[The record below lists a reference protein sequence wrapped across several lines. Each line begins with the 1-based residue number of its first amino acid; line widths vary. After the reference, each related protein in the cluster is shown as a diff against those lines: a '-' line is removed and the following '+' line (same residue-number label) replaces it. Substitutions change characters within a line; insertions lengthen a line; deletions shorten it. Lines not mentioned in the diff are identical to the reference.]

1 MMSLSVGTAL
11 QDGWTTFRRTPWTF
25 VFFVLFAFVLSTVVD
40 LLPGVAGYIVS
51 TLVDLWATVGL
62 IRGAWL
68 GLNRERPSFGDLIR
82 IDAPAI
88 WRLFSRQ
95 FLLTVLLGVISAT
108 AAILAVTAADAG
120 ELAQSIYSQIQV
132 IDASNSELINGLITE
147 IQGLALAIV
156 TSPVAV
162 LVLLLGAVI
171 AIYIQVNQM
180 FLGFL
185 AVVKGLGPI
194 ATLREGFRTVQTQWW
209 TVFGLQ
215 VMQLVILLLGLIAFG
230 FGLLAAI
237 PVVVCITASAYR
249 QLFDGDDPT
258 GVLTGR

>member
-25 VFFVLFAFVLSTVVD
+25 VFFALFAFVLSTLVD
-40 LLPGVAGYIVS
+40 LLPGIAGYIVS
-51 TLVDLWATVGL
+51 SLVDLWATVGL

-82 IDAPAI
+82 IDVLAI

-95 FLLTVLLGVISAT
+95 FLLTVLLGVISTT

-162 LVLLLGAVI
+162 LVLLVGAVI

-209 TVFGLQ
+209 TVFGLL

-230 FGLLAAI
+230 FGLLAAL
-237 PVVVCITASAYR
+237 PVVVCSTAAAYR
-249 QLFDGDDPT
+249 QLFGVDDSAE
-258 GVLTGR
+258 VLTGG

>member
-25 VFFVLFAFVLSTVVD
+25 VFFALFAFVLSTVVD
-40 LLPGVAGYIVS
+40 LLPGIAGYIVS
-51 TLVDLWATVGL
+51 SLVDLWATVGL

-95 FLLTVLLGVISAT
+95 FLLTVLLGVISTT

-120 ELAQSIYSQIQV
+120 ELAQSIYSQIQG
-132 IDASNSELINGLITE
+132 IDASNPELINGLITE

-162 LVLLLGAVI
+162 LVLLVGAVI

-209 TVFGLQ
+209 TVFGLL

-230 FGLLAAI
+230 FGLLAAL
-237 PVVVCITASAYR
+237 PVVICSTASAYR
-249 QLFDGDDPT
+249 QLFGVDDSAE
-258 GVLTGR
+258 VLTGG

>member
-11 QDGWTTFRRTPWTF
+11 QDGWSTFRRTPWTF

-40 LLPGVAGYIVS
+40 LLPGIAGYIVS

-68 GLNRERPSFGDLIR
+68 GLNRERPNFGDLIR
-82 IDAPAI
+82 IDVLAI

-162 LVLLLGAVI
+162 LVLLFGAVI

-209 TVFGLQ
+209 TVFGLL

-230 FGLLAAI
+230 FGLLAAL
-237 PVVVCITASAYR
+237 PVVICSTASAYR
-249 QLFDGDDPT
+249 QLFGVDDSAE
-258 GVLTGR
+258 VLTGG

>member
-11 QDGWTTFRRTPWTF
+11 QDGWTTFRRTPWAF
-25 VFFVLFAFVLSTVVD
+25 VFFALFAFVLSTVVD
-40 LLPGVAGYIVS
+40 LLPGIAGYIVS
-51 TLVDLWATVGL
+51 SLVDLWATVGL

-68 GLNRERPSFGDLIR
+68 GLNRERPNFGDLIR

-162 LVLLLGAVI
+162 LVLLFGAVI

-209 TVFGLQ
+209 TVFGLL

-230 FGLLAAI
+230 FGLLAAL
-237 PVVVCITASAYR
+237 PVVICSTASAYR
-249 QLFDGDDPT
+249 QLFGVDDSAE
-258 GVLTGR
+258 VLTNG

>member
-25 VFFVLFAFVLSTVVD
+25 VFFALFAFVLSTVVD
-40 LLPGVAGYIVS
+40 LLPGIAGYIVS
-51 TLVDLWATVGL
+51 SLVDLWATVGL

-68 GLNRERPSFGDLIR
+68 GLNRERPNFGDLIR
-82 IDAPAI
+82 IDVLAI

-162 LVLLLGAVI
+162 LVLLFGAVI

-209 TVFGLQ
+209 TVFGLL

-230 FGLLAAI
+230 FGLLAAL
-237 PVVVCITASAYR
+237 PVVICSTASAYR
-249 QLFDGDDPT
+249 QLFGVDDSAE
-258 GVLTGR
+258 VLTGG

>member
-25 VFFVLFAFVLSTVVD
+25 VFFALFAFVLSTVVD
-40 LLPGVAGYIVS
+40 LLPGIAGYIVS
-51 TLVDLWATVGL
+51 SLVDLWATVGL

-82 IDAPAI
+82 IDVLAI

-162 LVLLLGAVI
+162 LVLLFGAVI

-209 TVFGLQ
+209 TVFGLL

-230 FGLLAAI
+230 FGLLAAL
-237 PVVVCITASAYR
+237 PVVICSTASAYR
-249 QLFDGDDPT
+249 QLFGVDDSAE
-258 GVLTGR
+258 VLTGG

>member
-1 MMSLSVGTAL
+1 MSLSVGTAL

-25 VFFVLFAFVLSTVVD
+25 VFFALFAFVLSTVVD
-40 LLPGVAGYIVS
+40 RLPGIAGIIVS
-51 TLVDLWATVGL
+51 ALIDLWASVGL

-68 GLNRERPSFGDLIR
+68 GLNGQQPSFGDLIK
-82 IDAPAI
+82 INGPDI

-95 FLLTVLLGVISAT
+95 FLLTVLLGVIST
-108 AAILAVTAADAG
+108 TTAILALKAADAG
-120 ELAQSIYSQIQV
+120 ELAQSIYWKMQV
-132 IDASNSELINGLITE
+132 IDPSNTEAINGLITE
-147 IQGLALAIV
+147 TLSLAFAI
-156 TSPVAV
+156 TSSPVAV
-162 LVLLLGAVI
+162 LVLLIGAVI
-171 AIYIQVNQM
+171 TIYIQVNQI

-194 ATLREGFRTVQTQWW
+194 ATLREGFGTVQRQWW
-209 TVFGLQ
+209 TVFGLL

-249 QLFDGDDPT
+249 QLFGVDDAM
-258 GVLTGR
+258 GVLTSR

>member
-1 MMSLSVGTAL
+1 MQVLRDTASCSI
-11 QDGWTTFRRTPWTF
+11 P
-25 VFFVLFAFVLSTVVD
+25 
-40 LLPGVAGYIVS
+40 
-51 TLVDLWATVGL
+51 
-62 IRGAWL
+62 
-68 GLNRERPSFGDLIR
+68 
-82 IDAPAI
+82 
-88 WRLFSRQ
+88 
-95 FLLTVLLGVISAT
+95 
-108 AAILAVTAADAG
+108 AAILALTAADAG

-162 LVLLLGAVI
+162 LVLLVGAVI

-194 ATLREGFRTVQTQWW
+194 ATLREGFRTVQRQWW
-209 TVFGLQ
+209 TVLGLL
-215 VMQLVILLLGLIAFG
+215 VMQLLILLMGLIAFG

-249 QLFDGDDPT
+249 QLFDSDDST
-258 GVLTGR
+258 GCLTGG

>member
-40 LLPGVAGYIVS
+40 LLPGIAGYIVS

-68 GLNRERPSFGDLIR
+68 GLNKERPSFGDLIR

-108 AAILAVTAADAG
+108 AAILALTAADAG
-120 ELAQSIYSQIQV
+120 ELAQSIYSQMQG
-132 IDASNSELINGLITE
+132 IDASNPELINGLITE

-156 TSPVAV
+156 TSPVAI
-162 LVLLLGAVI
+162 LVLLVGAVI

-194 ATLREGFRTVQTQWW
+194 ATLREGFRIVQTQWW
-209 TVFGLQ
+209 TVFGLL

-230 FGLLAAI
+230 FGLLAAL
-237 PVVVCITASAYR
+237 PVVICSTASAYR
-249 QLFDGDDPT
+249 QLFGVDDSAE
-258 GVLTGR
+258 VLTGG